1 MIHGKL
7 SHHYHEF
14 FFVENP
20 KRLLE
25 EFEEELFEGNIEFN
39 DTDQFCSVLYVPNK
53 EVINE
58 LFCAPKPIPRN
69 EKLAG
74 F

>member
-39 DTDQFCSVLYVPNK
+39 DTD
-53 EVINE
+53 
-58 LFCAPKPIPRN
+58 
-69 EKLAG
+69 
-74 F
+74 